1 MFKALQV
8 NRGDDKSITAGI
20 VELDD
25 ADLPEGDVTVKVDY
39 SALNYKDGLVL
50 NGLGGLVRNYPHV
63 PGIDFAGV
71 VESSSHADY
80 KTGDNVVLTGWRV
93 GEAHWGGYAQK
104 ARVNGDWLVPLPKG
118 LTSRQAMAIGTA
130 GFSAMLGVMTLEAAG
145 INKDSGPILVT
156 GAAGGVG
163 SVACSL
169 LAQAGYTVEGSTG
182 RASTEA
188 YLRGLGVSRIVARSE
203 LDTPN
208 GKPLNKEYWAGC
220 IDSVGGS
227 TLANILTQLKYRG
240 AVAAIGLAGGSAL
253 DTTVIPFLLRGVS
266 LLGVDSVMCPSDT
279 RREAW
284 NRIAR
289 DLPIEQLDTISNE
302 VSLLEAAA
310 LGKDILEGKV
320 QGRVLVNV
328 NA

>member
-8 NRGDDKSITAGI
+8 NRGDDKSVTTGI
-20 VELDD
+20 VELNDS
-25 ADLPEGDVTVKVDY
+25 DLPEGDVTVKVEY

-50 NGLGGLVRNYPHV
+50 NGLGGLVRQYPHV

-71 VESSSHADY
+71 VESSNHANY
-80 KTGDNVVLTGWRV
+80 KPGDNVVLTGWRV
-93 GEAHWGGYAQK
+93 GEVHWGGYAQK
-104 ARVNGDWLVPLPKG
+104 ARVKGDWLVPLPKG
-118 LTSRQAMAIGTA
+118 LSTRQAMAIGTA
-130 GFSAMLGVMTLEAAG
+130 GFSAMLGVMTLESAG
-145 INKDSGPILVT
+145 ITPDSGPILVT

-182 RASTEA
+182 RATTEE
-188 YLRGLGVSRIVARSE
+188 YLKGLGVSRIVARSD

-220 IDSVGGS
+220 IDTVGGS
-227 TLANILTQLKYRG
+227 TLANVLTQLKYRG
-240 AVAAIGLAGGSAL
+240 AVAAIGLAGGSTL

-266 LLGVDSVMCPSDT
+266 LLGVDSVMCPSDI
-279 RREAW
+279 RLDAW
-284 NRIAR
+284 NRIAK
-289 DLPIEQLDTISNE
+289 DLPTDQLNTISSE
-302 VSLLEAAA
+302 VSLLEAAT

>member
-8 NRGDDKSITAGI
+8 NRSEDKSISASI
-20 VELDD
+20 VDLEDS
-25 ADLPEGDVTVKVDY
+25 DLPEGDVTVNVEY

-50 NGLGGLVRNYPHV
+50 NGLGGLVRQYPHV

-71 VESSSHADY
+71 VEVSNHPDY
-80 KTGDNVVLTGWRV
+80 KAGDNVVLTGWRV
-93 GEAHWGGYAQK
+93 GEVHWGGYAQK
-104 ARVNGDWLVPLPKG
+104 ARVKGDWLVPLPKG

-145 INKDSGPILVT
+145 INPDSGPILVT

-169 LAQAGYTVEGSTG
+169 LAQAGYNVEGSTG
-182 RASTEA
+182 RANTEA
-188 YLRGLGVSRIVARSE
+188 YLQSLGVSRIVARSD

-227 TLANILTQLKYRG
+227 TLSNILTQLKYNG
-240 AVAAIGLAGGSAL
+240 AVAAIGLAGGSTL

-266 LLGVDSVMCPSDT
+266 LLGVDSVMCPADKRQT
-279 RREAW
+279 AW
-284 NRIAR
+284 NRLASE
-289 DLPIEQLDTISNE
+289 LPQEQLETISKE
-302 VSLLEAAA
+302 VSLVEVATM
-310 LGKDILEGKV
+310 GGEILEGKV

>member
-8 NRGDDKSITAGI
+8 NRSEDKSISASI
-20 VELDD
+20 VELEDT
-25 ADLPEGDVTVKVDY
+25 DLPEGDVTVNVEY

-50 NGLGGLVRNYPHV
+50 NGLGGLVRQYPHV

-71 VESSSHADY
+71 VEISNHPDY
-80 KTGDNVVLTGWRV
+80 KPGDNVVLTGWRV
-93 GEAHWGGYAQK
+93 GEVHWGGYAQK
-104 ARVNGDWLVPLPKG
+104 ARVKGDWLVPLPKG

-145 INKDSGPILVT
+145 INPDSGPILVT

-169 LAQAGYTVEGSTG
+169 LSKAGYNVEGSTG

-188 YLRGLGVSRIVARSE
+188 YLQSLGVSRVVARSD

-227 TLANILTQLKYRG
+227 TLANILTQLKYNG
-240 AVAAIGLAGGSAL
+240 AVAAIGLAGGSTL

-266 LLGVDSVMCPSDT
+266 LLGVDSVMCPKDKRKT
-279 RREAW
+279 AW
-284 NRIAR
+284 NRLASE
-289 DLPIEQLDTISNE
+289 LPLEQLETISKE
-302 VSLLEAAA
+302 VSLVEAATM
-310 LGKDILEGKV
+310 GGEILEGKV

>member
-8 NRGDDKSITAGI
+8 NRAEDKSVTASM

-25 ADLPEGDVTVKVDY
+25 ADLPEGDVTVKVEY

-50 NGLGGLVRNYPHV
+50 NGLGGLVRNYPHI

-71 VESSSHADY
+71 VESSNHADY
-80 KTGDNVVLTGWRV
+80 KAGDNVVLTGWRV
-93 GEAHWGGYAQK
+93 GEVHWGGYSQK
-104 ARVNGDWLVPLPKG
+104 ARVKGDWLVPLPKG
-118 LTSRQAMAIGTA
+118 LSSRQAMAIGTA
-130 GFSAMLGVMTLEAAG
+130 GFSAMLGVMTLESAG
-145 INKDSGPILVT
+145 ITKDNGPILVT

-182 RASTEA
+182 RSSTEA
-188 YLRGLGVSRIVARSE
+188 YLKDLGVSRVIARSD

-208 GKPLNKEYWAGC
+208 GKPLNKEQWAGC

-266 LLGVDSVMCPSDT
+266 LLGVDSVMCPADT
-279 RREAW
+279 RRTAW
-284 NRIAR
+284 NRLASE
-289 DLPIEQLDTISNE
+289 LPIEQLDTISNE
-302 VSLLEAAA
+302 VSLEAVAS
-310 LGKDILEGKV
+310 LGADILEGKI